1 MIMLLLVGVIA
12 LAAGVWLLN
21 DFTRSLEALAGG
33 LDGWAKRKQAA
44 RQATA
49 ARDAEATGQGALAA
63 PKPLPL
69 RQVNRVLLVVSVVLA
84 GLCLLVVGGAP

>member
-33 LDGWAKRKQAA
+33 LDGWAKRKQA
-44 RQATA
+44 TA

-69 RQVNRVLLVVSVVLA
+69 RQVNRVLLVVFVVLA